1 MGILV
6 DMVESYLSDGNR
18 ELSSVGGTFTAEDF
32 KALVDLLSGK
42 PGYFIVFNNSN
53 AKKFTVWEM
62 QAEEHIMAFSQRLA
76 DRCYGY
82 RIGTNETVLKSIR

>member
-6 DMVESYLSDGNR
+6 DMVESYLSRPGN
-18 ELSSVGGTFTAEDF
+18 ELSSVGSTFTVEDF
-32 KALVDLLSGK
+32 KNLVDLLSGK

-62 QAEEHIMAFSQRLA
+62 QSEEHIIAFSQRVEG
-76 DRCYGY
+76 RCYGY
-82 RIGTNETVLKSIR
+82 RIGTNETVLKNIR